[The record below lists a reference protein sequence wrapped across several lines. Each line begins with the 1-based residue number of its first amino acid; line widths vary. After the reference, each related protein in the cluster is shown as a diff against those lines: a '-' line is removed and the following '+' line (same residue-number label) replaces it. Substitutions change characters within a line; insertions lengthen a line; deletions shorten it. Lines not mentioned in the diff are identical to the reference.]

1 MHWFEEFDLNDQEI
15 LTGFTFA
22 HECTKSTFDEQYVKK
37 WDRFTSLYDFRGPDL
52 NIV

>member
-1 MHWFEEFDLNDQEI
+1 MIKEKICIKSDLMY
-15 LTGFTFA
+15 
-22 HECTKSTFDEQYVKK
+22 EQYVKK